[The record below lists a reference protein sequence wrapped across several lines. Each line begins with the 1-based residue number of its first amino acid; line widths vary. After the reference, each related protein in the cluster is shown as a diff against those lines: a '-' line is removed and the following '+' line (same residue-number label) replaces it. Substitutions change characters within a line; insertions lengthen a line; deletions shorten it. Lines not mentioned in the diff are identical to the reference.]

1 MTSKLL
7 SKSKLRSE
15 FQGSQ
20 NVVRSNICTYIDTFV
35 LMLNI
40 YIATAACNL
49 FYADDI
55 YEYFERENKR
65 QLLKIHSRNLSYK
78 SLKLKM
84 FKFPLNVY
92 KPSTPADQQSKINY
106 HNIASLKPN

>member
-40 YIATAACNL
+40 SIL
-49 FYADDI
+49 
-55 YEYFERENKR
+55 
-65 QLLKIHSRNLSYK
+65 QLLHVICFIQMIYMNILREKIKDSY
-78 SLKLKM
+78 LK
-84 FKFPLNVY
+84 FIHE
-92 KPSTPADQQSKINY
+92 T
-106 HNIASLKPN
+106 